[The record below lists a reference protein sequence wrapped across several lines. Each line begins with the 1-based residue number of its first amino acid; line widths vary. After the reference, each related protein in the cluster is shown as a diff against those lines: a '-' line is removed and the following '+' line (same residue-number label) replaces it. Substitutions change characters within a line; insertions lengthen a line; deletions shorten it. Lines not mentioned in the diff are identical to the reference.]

1 MSSAPLRHPQAV
13 RTPPAPPPRASWW
26 DRFAEAGWRLHDGMP
41 TVWAL
46 MGAVVLLASSGT
58 GVALLAMLLGWQP

>member
-1 MSSAPLRHPQAV
+1 MSTAPLRHPQAV
-13 RTPPAPPPRASWW
+13 RTPRASWW
-26 DRFAEAGWRLHDGMP
+26 DRFAEAEWRLHDGMP

>member
-1 MSSAPLRHPQAV
+1 
-13 RTPPAPPPRASWW
+13 
-26 DRFAEAGWRLHDGMP
+26 MP